1 MPKRRSNHP
10 SSRSTRKRPRRVT
23 RLSLACIFWLIGV
36 ALLLNA
42 FKTASSYF
50 VEPVALSKKPVSQP
64 LNRTILGTGVS
75 RMAAANGRPQLSPL
89 PKVKEVWECEVVV
102 IGGSLGGV
110 SAASQAMNAG
120 AKTCLIELTPWL
132 GGQISAQGVSA
143 IDESRSMRRRQNF
156 SPNWLAFKRLIRN
169 QSIKLPAWT
178 NLPKSMPVWQL
189 NSCWVGDL
197 CFSPRA
203 GANSAQQWLQSA
215 VTKAPGSRW
224 ETSTAFK
231 GATFDPSGREITAIY
246 AVKRIPRRLDYIP
259 QGRLS
264 RELHS
269 WYAWSEDEVFQ
280 KKPLRLQAP
289 TGKRL
294 IVIDATD
301 TGELI
306 GWANI
311 PHRLG
316 SESQAT
322 TGEIS
327 APEKGNPECTQAF
340 TFPFVLAI
348 HDDGGRSWDAL
359 KQIQPGYSREEHR
372 RQFGLEGFPMF
383 YGGSFF
389 NYRRMVS
396 ATRSHPQ
403 VSSPVLGDMTLVNWN
418 QGNDWTWMNPPL
430 ILDEAAIDASGQ
442 RQNWIGGLALDA
454 LKEAENHALLFSEWL
469 METQTRPEFP
479 LAHLS
484 GPDAPMGTVSG
495 LSMTPYIR
503 EGRRILGRSAYGQN
517 EFMVG
522 EADLRVD
529 MYGGRNF
536 SPTAVALTHYDIDIH
551 GCKYRNW
558 EPTDEAADAS
568 VSEALVR
575 PLAIPL
581 EALIPQGVDNL
592 IMGGKSIAVTHIAN
606 ALTRVHYGEWSIGAA
621 AGITAGWLVQQPTPT
636 LTPTEIVSTGQIA
649 KLKLQLSK
657 QGQRFTW

>member
-1 MPKRRSNHP
+1 MPQRR
-10 SSRSTRKRPRRVT
+10 RKRPSGRLRKRPQRVT
-23 RLSLACIFWLIGV
+23 RLSIVCILWLASIT
-36 ALLLNA
+36 LLLNA

-50 VEPVALSKKPVSQP
+50 RDPIALPEGPVSHP
-64 LNRTILGTGVS
+64 LNRATISNGIR

-89 PKVKEVWECEVVV
+89 PNVKDVWECEVVV
-102 IGGSLGGV
+102 IGGSLGGI
-110 SAASQAMNAG
+110 SAASQAMQAG
-120 AKTCLIELTPWL
+120 AKTCLIELAPWL
-132 GGQISAQGVSA
+132 GGQVSAQGVSA
-143 IDESRSMRRRQNF
+143 LDESRTMRRRQNF
-156 SPNWLAFKRLIRN
+156 SRTWLAFKQLIRS
-169 QSIKLPAWT
+169 QSVKLPAWT
-178 NLPKSMPVWQL
+178 NLPKSIPVWQL

-215 VTKAPGSRW
+215 AAKAPGSRW

-231 GATFDPSGREITAIY
+231 GAAFDPSGKQITAIY

-280 KKPLRLQAP
+280 KIPLRLQAP
-289 TGKRL
+289 AGKQL
-294 IVIDATD
+294 MVIDATD

-311 PHRLG
+311 PYRLG

-327 APEKGNPECTQAF
+327 APKHGNPSCTQAF

-348 HDDGGRSWDAL
+348 HDDGGRSWEAL
-359 KQIQPGYSREEHR
+359 KQIQPGYSRAEHR

-396 ATRSHPQ
+396 TRLSKSDFGNPA
-403 VSSPVLGDMTLVNWN
+403 PGDMTLVNWN
-418 QGNDWTWMNPPL
+418 LGNDWTWMNPPL
-430 ILDEAAIDASGQ
+430 ILDEASIDASGQ
-442 RQNWIGGLALDA
+442 RQNWHGGLAIDA

-469 METQTRPEFP
+469 METQARPEFP

-484 GPDAPMGTVSG
+484 GPDSPMGTGSG

-503 EGRRILGRSAYGQN
+503 EGRRIIGRAAYGQ
-517 EFMVG
+517 EQFMVR
-522 EADLRVD
+522 EADLRAD
-529 MYGGRNF
+529 MFGGRNF
-536 SPTAVALTHYDIDIH
+536 DPTGVALTHYAIDIH
-551 GCKYRNW
+551 GCRYRNW
-558 EPTDEAADAS
+558 EPTDEATEAS
-568 VSEALVR
+568 VQESLVR
-575 PLAIPL
+575 PLIIPL

-592 IMGGKSIAVTHIAN
+592 LMGGKSIAVTHIAN

-621 AGITAGWLVQQPTPT
+621 AGVTAGWLTQQPQTN
-636 LTPTEIVSTGQIA
+636 LTPADIVSTRQIP
-649 KLKLQLSK
+649 KLKRALTR